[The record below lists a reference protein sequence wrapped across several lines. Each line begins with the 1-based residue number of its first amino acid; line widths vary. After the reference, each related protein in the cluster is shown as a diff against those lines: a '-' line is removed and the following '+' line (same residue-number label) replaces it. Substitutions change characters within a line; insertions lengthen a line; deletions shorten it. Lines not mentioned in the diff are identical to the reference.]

1 MTYSQMLK
9 EILTASHWTQEQ
21 LAAKL
26 GVSFA
31 TVNSWINE
39 RTEPQ
44 KSLAPEIQKLYLAQD
59 VTNEPEP
66 IYITLVDDDGA
77 KLRLRTGE
85 YVILRK
91 DKNDTHDDET
101 IRVYYDDN
109 KDSLYNVYVANSVN
123 TVIRGTRSAGRIYDK
138 FDMAARAQVMFVF
151 KNMAIARVVNWSV
164 E

>member
-66 IYITLVDDDGA
+66 IYITLV
-77 KLRLRTGE
+77 E
-85 YVILRK
+85 
-91 DKNDTHDDET
+91 NDTHDDET
-101 IRVYYDDN
+101 IRVYYNDN

-151 KNMAIARVVNWSV
+151 KNMAIARVVNWNV